1 MIANGTTRA
10 AAALAEVIA
19 IQGAKLL
26 DAWPAAL
33 EGDAESLRRVRIAT
47 RRLRAVLPLVTDAAG
62 GAATRRVKRDLRR
75 VGRALGPSRDLLV
88 SRDDLAR
95 AAREHAWNDHDVA
108 GVERWLDRRI
118 ARADRA
124 RWRRLRRVDVTALS
138 ARLGALTVATADV
151 ASSIAWPRLVANLVA
166 RRASDAAEARDACG
180 TLYEPE
186 HLHALRIA
194 LKKLR
199 YTVELVDVATGMRSA
214 ALAAALKRVQQRYG
228 RLHDRQ
234 VLLSEVRACAASG
247 KPRTASSCAK
257 LVDGLEAD
265 CRRWHG
271 DAMTMIAEV
280 DDCVAGATWLSRVLV
295 TPRLAP
301 ARARL
306 AAPVR
311 RRRAG

>member
-1 MIANGTTRA
+1 LARAIAD
-10 AAALAEVIA
+10 
-19 IQGAKLL
+19 QGARLL

-33 EGDAESLRRVRIAT
+33 EGDPEALRRVRIAT
-47 RRLRAVLPLVTDAAG
+47 RRLRATLPLVANATT
-62 GAATRRVKRDLRR
+62 GAATRRVKRDLKR
-75 VGRALGPSRDLLV
+75 VGRALGPSRELLV
-88 SRDDLAR
+88 SREELNR

-118 ARADRA
+118 ARADRV
-124 RWRRLRRVDVTALS
+124 RRRKLRRLDVTALS
-138 ARLGALTVATADV
+138 ERLGTLTLAVTNAAP
-151 ASSIAWPRLVANLVA
+151 SIVWGRVVSHLLVRRTTRAA
-166 RRASDAAEARDACG
+166 RARDACG

-199 YTVELVDVATGMRSA
+199 YTVELVDVATDLRGA
-214 ALAAALKRVQQRYG
+214 ALAAALKQVQQRYG

-234 VLLSEVRACAASG
+234 ILLAEVRACAASG
-247 KPRTASSCAK
+247 RSRTAPACTTII
-257 LVDGLEAD
+257 DGLEAE

-271 DAMTMIAEV
+271 DAMTTIAEV
-280 DDCVAGATWLSRVLV
+280 DDCVAGAAWLGRVLV

-306 AAPVR
+306 SAAAR